1 MDTLDNII
9 DHLSDEAAL
18 ATLAV
23 VLRRAGLAPNPFSP
37 ESPEDQLRQ
46 ALRQPDLPP
55 PEAPPGPPPSDGDI
69 ARATLHYLAERDAPF
84 RTTIQHLAARG
95 SVPPEPPTRMRD
107 SSRSAPWS
115 CSPCT
120 PM

>member
-55 PEAPPGPPPSDGDI
+55 LEAPPGPGT
-69 ARATLHYLAERDAPF
+69 ARR
-84 RTTIQHLAARG
+84 
-95 SVPPEPPTRMRD
+95 SEPCRRRRCPYPD
-107 SSRSAPWS
+107 SSVCKWP
-115 CSPCT
+115 T
-120 PM
+120 